1 MRWRPPEE
9 EEEEGAAAAVCSNA
23 RAPSEADCPLLGCA
37 ARVVEYAAGRRT
49 LTSSLTAAW
58 FAVLG
63 AGEELVDE
71 APAVVIFSCGPDDE
85 IGPDA
90 GPDLAQAWYA
100 LRTEVA
106 TERNGSGQRWW
117 HLCRTRRRHPRPDAR
132 LEDGPDPAQ
141 ALRLPRR
148 RRGDSP

>member
-1 MRWRPPEE
+1 MASPEE
-9 EEEEGAAAAVCSNA
+9 EEEEDAAAAVCNNTLV
-23 RAPSEADCPLLGCA
+23 PSEAGCPLEGCA

-49 LTSSLTAAW
+49 LTCALTAAG
-58 FAVLG
+58 FDVLG

-90 GPDLAQAWYA
+90 GPDLAQAWHA

-106 TERNGSGQRWW
+106 TERIGSGQRWW
-117 HLCRTRRRHPRPDAR
+117 RLCRTRRRHPRPDTGR
-132 LEDGPDPAQ
+132 EDGLDPAQ

-148 RRGDSP
+148 LRADSL